1 MRSSVHLGNL
11 LAILAILLIGC
22 GGGEQPY
29 DTNISVPEGD
39 PPFSPLGDYWVIDK
53 VGVLTNE
60 KIIKGDSICQSL
72 QDEGIAEMVILIQS
86 GIKHPE
92 TYATHYGRWLKLGRK
107 GPSTR
112 GGNNGIVW
120 LIRPDAELK
129 MTISVGRGL
138 PRFTSSDYGEVMEKA
153 NEYLNFNNFDQGV
166 LIIIE
171 ETNRILRELYPSVK
185 GGKQ

>member
-1 MRSSVHLGNL
+1 MKSLAHLISL
-11 LAILAILLIGC
+11 FAILAILVINC

-29 DTNISVPEGD
+29 DSNVSVPEED
-39 PPFSPLGDYWVIDK
+39 PAFPALGNYWVIDK
-53 VGVLTNE
+53 VAVLTE
-60 KIIKGDSICQSL
+60 ETIVKGDSICQSL
-72 QDEGIAEMVILIQS
+72 QDEGIAEMVVLVQS

-92 TYATHYGRWLKLGRK
+92 TYATHYGRWLKLGSK

-138 PRFTSSDYGEVMEKA
+138 PRFTSSDYGRIMDKA
-153 NEYLNFNNFDQGV
+153 KDYFNFNNFDQGV
-166 LIIIE
+166 LVIIE
-171 ETNRILRELYPSVK
+171 ETNRVLRELYPLK
-185 GGKQ
+185 RGGEQ